1 MSPRLLL
8 VEDSPTILNLI
19 SLMLKQEGY
28 SVETARDGLEGLE
41 KLSRQPVDLIV
52 TDVNMPRMDG
62 LKFIESV
69 RKQAAFSKLPIIVLS
84 TESDPL
90 DKQEGL
96 RHGANLYLTKPVRPQ
111 DLVMHV
117 RQLLEG

>member
-1 MSPRLLL
+1 
-8 VEDSPTILNLI
+8 
-19 SLMLKQEGY
+19 MLKQEGY
-28 SVETARDGLEGLE
+28 LVETARDGLEGLD

-69 RKQAAFSKLPIIVLS
+69 RKQEAYLHLPIIVLS
-84 TESDPL
+84 TESDPQ
-90 DKQEGL
+90 DKHEGL
-96 RHGANLYLTKPVRPQ
+96 RRGANVYLTKPVRPQ
-111 DLVMHV
+111 DLVKHV